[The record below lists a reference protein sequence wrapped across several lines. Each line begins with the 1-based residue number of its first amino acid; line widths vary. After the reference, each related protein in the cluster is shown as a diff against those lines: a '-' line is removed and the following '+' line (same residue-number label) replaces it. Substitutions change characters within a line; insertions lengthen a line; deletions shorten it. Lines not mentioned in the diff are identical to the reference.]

1 MRERFFNLQQ
11 FAIDN
16 VATTQNYVN
25 PYTGAAT
32 AWTDGMTMSPEMK
45 TYYDTEL
52 LENARPN
59 LVHAQFG
66 KRAPL
71 PAHKGK
77 NIEFRRF
84 NTLNKAAAL
93 TDGVIPSASKFGSS
107 ALTASITQY
116 GDYVSISDQLDTHA
130 IDPVLLEATKELG
143 AAAGITLDEATR
155 DAIMSGT
162 NVMYCPKIDASTG
175 VETAVTS
182 RAGLDA
188 TAILTPKQVNKAVTI
203 LKKANAP
210 KINGKYVAIIHPSVA
225 YDLRQSDEWIEAHK
239 YAAVTELFNGEIGEL
254 HGVRFVE
261 TTEAKILGPSFGAGL
276 SRYTL
281 KTALDGTGS
290 TTIAVDEAIS
300 SAEATA
306 ITAAITAGNNKIYVG
321 GKEATLSAVT
331 AGNAGSATFT
341 TTAAVKSVS
350 KGAVVCGSGAGADGS
365 AVYAC
370 LFLGQDAYGIVDPEG
385 AGLQMIT
392 KPASQV
398 GGPLEQF
405 STAGYKLS
413 TVAKILY
420 EDRILR
426 VESGSSYSDVDEAN

>member
-32 AWTDGMTMSPEMK
+32 AWDSAHTMSPEMK

-77 NIEFRRF
+77 TIEFRRF

-143 AAAGITLDEATR
+143 AAAGITLDECTR
-155 DAIMSGT
+155 DAIMVGT
-162 NVMYCPKIDASTG
+162 NVMYCPTISGST
-175 VETAVTS
+175 ETEVTA
-182 RAGLDA
+182 RAGLDS

-239 YAAVTELFNGEIGEL
+239 YAAVTELFSGEIGEL

-261 TTEAKILGPSFGAGL
+261 TTEAKVFAPSFGAGI

-281 KTALDGTGS
+281 KTALDSTGS

-306 ITAAITAGNNKIYVG
+306 ITAAIAAGNNKIYVG
-321 GKEATLSAVT
+321 GKEATLSSVT
-331 AGNAGSATFT
+331 AGTAGNATFT
-341 TTAAVKSVS
+341 TTAAVKSVA

-370 LFLGQDAYGIVDPEG
+370 LFLAQDAYGLIDPEG
-385 AGLQMIT
+385 AGLEMIT

-413 TVAKILY
+413 TAAKILY

-426 VESGSSYSDVDEAN
+426 VECGSAYSAVDEGN

>member
-1 MRERFFNLQQ
+1 MTKRFFELQYFGQ
-11 FAIDN
+11 GPN
-16 VATTQNYVN
+16 PVATTTNYVN
-25 PYTGAAT
+25 PYTGETT
-32 AWTDGMTMSPEMK
+32 AWDATHTMSPEMK

-77 NIEFRRF
+77 TIEFRRF

-93 TDGVIPSASKFGSS
+93 TEGVIPEASKFGSN
-107 ALTASITQY
+107 ALTATITQY
-116 GDYVSISDQLDTHA
+116 GDYVAISDMLDLHA

-143 AAAGITLDEATR
+143 AAAGITLDEYTR
-155 DAIMSGT
+155 DALMEGT
-162 NVMYCPKIDASTG
+162 NVMYCPKINTTTG
-175 VETAVTS
+175 AETEVTS
-182 RAGLDA
+182 RATLDA

-225 YDLRQSDEWIEAHK
+225 YDLRQSPEWIEAHK

-261 TTEAKILGPSFGAGL
+261 TTEAKI
-276 SRYTL
+276 Y
-281 KTALDGTGS
+281 KGS
-290 TTIAVDEAIS
+290 E
-300 SAEATA
+300 
-306 ITAAITAGNNKIYVG
+306 
-321 GKEATLSAVT
+321 
-331 AGNAGSATFT
+331 
-341 TTAAVKSVS
+341 
-350 KGAVVCGSGAGADGS
+350 SGAIAT
-365 AVYAC
+365 YC
-370 LFLGQDAYGIVDPEG
+370 TLFLGQDAYGIIAPDG

-413 TVAKILY
+413 TAAKILY
-420 EDRILR
+420 QDRILR
-426 VESGSSYSDVDEAN
+426 VESGSSYSAVDEAN

>member
-1 MRERFFNLQQ
+1 MKERFFNLQQ

-25 PYTGAAT
+25 PYTGATT

-93 TDGVIPSASKFGSS
+93 TDGVIPAASKFGSS
-107 ALTASITQY
+107 ALTATITQY
-116 GDYVSISDQLDTHA
+116 GDYISISDQLDTHA

-143 AAAGITLDEATR
+143 AAAGITLDEYTR
-155 DAIMSGT
+155 ALMEGT
-162 NVMYCPKIDASTG
+162 NVMYCPKINASTG
-175 VETAVTS
+175 AETAVTS
-182 RAGLDA
+182 RATLDA

-225 YDLRQSDEWIEAHK
+225 YDLRQSPEWIEAHK

-261 TTEAKILGPSFGAGL
+261 TTEAKI
-276 SRYTL
+276 Y
-281 KTALDGTGS
+281 KGS
-290 TTIAVDEAIS
+290 E
-300 SAEATA
+300 
-306 ITAAITAGNNKIYVG
+306 
-321 GKEATLSAVT
+321 
-331 AGNAGSATFT
+331 
-341 TTAAVKSVS
+341 
-350 KGAVVCGSGAGADGS
+350 SGAIAT
-365 AVYAC
+365 YC
-370 LFLGQDAYGIVDPEG
+370 TLFLGQDAYGIIDPEG

-413 TVAKILY
+413 TAAKILY
-420 EDRILR
+420 QDRILR
-426 VESGSSYSDVDEAN
+426 VESGSSYSAVDEAN

>member
-1 MRERFFNLQQ
+1 MNKYFNLQQ
-11 FAIDN
+11 FANGPDL
-16 VATTQNYVN
+16 VATTSNYVN
-25 PYTGAAT
+25 PYTGSAT
-32 AWTDGMTMSPEMK
+32 AWDSENTMSPEMK

-52 LENARPN
+52 LENARPA

-66 KRAPL
+66 KKAPL

-77 NIEFRRF
+77 TIEFRRF

-93 TDGVIPSASKFGSS
+93 TEGVIPSASKFGSN
-107 ALTASITQY
+107 ALTQSITQY
-116 GDYVSISDQLDTHA
+116 GDYISISDQLDTHA

-155 DAIMSGT
+155 DELMIGT
-162 NVMYCPKIDASTG
+162 NVMYCPTISG
-175 VETAVTS
+175 GSETPVAIRS
-182 RAGLDA
+182 ALDS

-210 KINGKYVAIIHPSVA
+210 KINGKYVCIIHPSVA

-239 YAAVTELFNGEIGEL
+239 YAATTELFNGEIGEL

-261 TTEAKILGPSFGAGL
+261 TTEAKIFAPSFGAGL

-300 SAEATA
+300 ADEATA

-321 GKEATLSAVT
+321 GKEATLSAVSSGT
-331 AGNAGSATFT
+331 AGNATFT
-341 TTAAVKSVS
+341 ATAAVKSVS
-350 KGAVVCGSGAGADGS
+350 KGAVVCGAGAAADGS

-392 KPASQV
+392 KSASQV

-413 TVAKILY
+413 TAAKILY
-420 EDRILR
+420 QDRILR
-426 VESGSSYSDVDEAN
+426 VEAGSSYGAVDEAN